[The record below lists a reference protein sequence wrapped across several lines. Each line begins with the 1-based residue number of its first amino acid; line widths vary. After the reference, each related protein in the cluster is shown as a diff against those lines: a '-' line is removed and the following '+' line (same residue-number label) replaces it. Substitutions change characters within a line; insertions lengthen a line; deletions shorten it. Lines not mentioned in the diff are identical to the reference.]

1 MSEDTVEVS
10 REWFDQII
18 AKLEEHEERFDDIE
32 EGIEENTERID
43 TVEDEQDGMSDH
55 FQKERAQDRSRITEL
70 EDNVDELEDDTEE
83 LESTQDDHGMR
94 LDAMSDW
101 NDSVKDEIAD
111 LKDFRTDV
119 VEPCLDDLNKPV
131 AVGAGAGATVNE
143 VDRDEL
149 TLVEKYA
156 EMPPEERA
164 EVLPASQRR
173 AVVIYEYWNEW
184 SRKGRTGRSLRT
196 ANVRSKLETV
206 EKERTGTDV
215 RLESKQVLRAADELE
230 RLSEERIQKNKCPGG
245 DYLRLVQDEGDTF
258 PSRDIAGS
266 KTAVTASSA
275 SA

>member
-1 MSEDTVEVS
+1 MSESDTVEVS
-10 REWFDQII
+10 RETFDRILE
-18 AKLEEHEERFDDIE
+18 KLDEYEERFDDIE
-32 EGIEENTERID
+32 DDVEENTERID
-43 TVEDEQDGMSDH
+43 DVEAEQDEMSDH
-55 FQKERAQDRSRITEL
+55 FQRERAQDRSRITEL
-70 EDNVDELEDDTEE
+70 ENNVEELEGNTEE

-101 NDSVKDEIAD
+101 NDDVKDEIAD

-119 VEPCLDDLNKPV
+119 VEPRLDDLNKPV
-131 AVGAGAGATVNE
+131 AVGAGASVNE
-143 VDRDEL
+143 IDRDEL

-156 EMPPEERA
+156 EMPSEERA

-258 PSRDIAGS
+258 PSRDTAAS
-266 KTAVTASSA
+266 KTGVTASSA